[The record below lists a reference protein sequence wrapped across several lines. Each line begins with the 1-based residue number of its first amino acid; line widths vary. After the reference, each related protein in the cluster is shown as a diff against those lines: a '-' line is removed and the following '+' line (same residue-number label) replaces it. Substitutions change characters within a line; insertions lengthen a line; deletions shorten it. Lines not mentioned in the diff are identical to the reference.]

1 MQVSDFICVCRRL
14 RSASRHHARR
24 DRLDSHLGFPRRAR
38 DKLLAQPERSKNKN
52 LHFLNAGLRFNF
64 CAPTW
69 ARTRDPQIMSL
80 ML

>member
-1 MQVSDFICVCRRL
+1 MFCVQG
-14 RSASRHHARR
+14 
-24 DRLDSHLGFPRRAR
+24 SHLGFPRLLRAR
-38 DKLLAQPERSKNKN
+38 DKLLAQVIKKTRKAIA
-52 LHFLNAGLRFNF
+52 FLVC

>member
-1 MQVSDFICVCRRL
+1 MRM
-14 RSASRHHARR
+14 
-24 DRLDSHLGFPRRAR
+24 RAR
-38 DKLLAQPERSKNKN
+38 MKKKSVEKRRY
-52 LHFLNAGLRFNF
+52 RFVSHSDF